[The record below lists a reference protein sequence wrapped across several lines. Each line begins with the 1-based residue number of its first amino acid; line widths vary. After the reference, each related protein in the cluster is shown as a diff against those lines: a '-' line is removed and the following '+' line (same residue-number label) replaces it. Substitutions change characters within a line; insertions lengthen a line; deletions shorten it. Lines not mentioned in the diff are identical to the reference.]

1 MRLFWALAAPV
12 RPHIRPPLE
21 SPIARSFR
29 RNYRP
34 FTNTL
39 YEASSF
45 NRHFARQRLI
55 VFSAARVW
63 ELGCPIATAGSVRR
77 VSVRRLARPRRPAR
91 PRTVLR
97 RLVASLAAAS
107 LRSPGHPPSVIRTEP
122 SEARRRLFRKDK
134 RTRPGPQAAPPTHLP
149 CACGDAEARIRGGA
163 KTARAYSAHAHRESV
178 FSRLDCILT
187 PHTRDASGV
196 ATSLRSARPV
206 DGAGSSHD
214 KRNILEYIY
223 LAILSLNKYLIK
235 RAARHT
241 I

>member
-107 LRSPGHPPSVIRTEP
+107 APLARPSPIRTEP

-134 RTRPGPQAAPPTHLP
+134 QADKAWPAGRTSHAPALRLRRCRLGSAA
-149 CACGDAEARIRGGA
+149 AR
-163 KTARAYSAHAHRESV
+163 KPRAHIAHTRTGKV
-178 FSRLDCILT
+178 FSL
-187 PHTRDASGV
+187 V
-196 ATSLRSARPV
+196 
-206 DGAGSSHD
+206 
-214 KRNILEYIY
+214 
-223 LAILSLNKYLIK
+223 
-235 RAARHT
+235 
-241 I
+241 

>member
-107 LRSPGHPPSVIRTEP
+107 LRSPGHPPSEPNRPKREEGYSGRT
-122 SEARRRLFRKDK
+122 SGQGLARR
-134 RTRPGPQAAPPTHLP
+134 PHLP
-149 CACGDAEARIRGGA
+149 RTCPAPAEMQARIRGGA

-214 KRNILEYIY
+214 KRNILEYHD
-223 LAILSLNKYLIK
+223 ILGPW
-235 RAARHT
+235 RF
-241 I
+241 